1 MKTETANL
9 ITAARI
15 DELGA
20 LLKQIKELTD
30 KADAIK
36 DDIKDYAN
44 LSGDRRFE
52 GDAYEALYIESNV
65 STVNWKKIAEELK
78 IPAEIIAKHTKT
90 SARFS
95 LNVDAK

>member
-1 MKTETANL
+1 MTTT
-9 ITAARI
+9 ITTNRP
-15 DELGA
+15 DVDVLGQ
-20 LLKQIKELTD
+20 LLAQIADLTKQ
-30 KADAIK
+30 ADAIK

-65 STVNWKKIAEELK
+65 STVNWKKLAEEMK
-78 IPAEIIAKHTKT
+78 IPADMIAKHTKT